1 MPSAETHLTI
11 TGWWLTYPSEEYDT
25 SSVGMMEI
33 PKIYGKSINPFHGSS
48 HHQAD
53 KAFLG
58 AFHVIPPALDPCL
71 PWHVGDL
78 PQCYPTMAGNPGYKK

>member
-1 MPSAETHLTI
+1 MTFPIYGKLKNMS
-11 TGWWLTYPSEEYDT
+11 

-33 PKIYGKSINPFHGSS
+33 PKIYGKSFNPFHGSS